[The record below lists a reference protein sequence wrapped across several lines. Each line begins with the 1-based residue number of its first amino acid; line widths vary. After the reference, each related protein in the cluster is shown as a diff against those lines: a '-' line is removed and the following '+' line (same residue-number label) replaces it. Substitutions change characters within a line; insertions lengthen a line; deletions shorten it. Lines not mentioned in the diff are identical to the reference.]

1 MPFKSIC
8 DMENYWLVIN
18 TLVECLEQG
27 IDKEKVKLAAL
38 KLDTDLDRRLVD
50 NLPTEETKRLKSVLE
65 RINYETYTE

>member
-1 MPFKSIC
+1 
-8 DMENYWLVIN
+8 MENYWLVIN

-65 RINYETYTE
+65 RINYEIYTE